1 MKISSSRYMRR
12 TWEDGTQSNFQVI
25 SPTASLKNSTK
36 IQINLLKFRK
46 NQKKEKKIRKSIGER
61 KYSILQTIGGKE
73 CSGVQTMLLEVIGG
87 RKYGKLETVGGK
99 KYSRLQIILLH
110 IIGGRKYSKLQ
121 TIGGKEYNVLQTT
134 YSLCTLQKNYQR
146 KGVQCT
152 VDNI

>member
-1 MKISSSRYMRR
+1 MKILSSRYVRR
-12 TWEDGTQSNFQVI
+12 MWKGGTQSNFQVI

-36 IQINLLKFRK
+36 IQINLLKFIK
-46 NQKKEKKIRKSIGER
+46 NQKKEQKIRKSIGER

-87 RKYGKLETVGGK
+87 RKYSKLETVGEK
-99 KYSRLQIILLH
+99 EYSGLQTILLY

-134 YSLCTLQKNYQR
+134 YSLCTLQKNCQR